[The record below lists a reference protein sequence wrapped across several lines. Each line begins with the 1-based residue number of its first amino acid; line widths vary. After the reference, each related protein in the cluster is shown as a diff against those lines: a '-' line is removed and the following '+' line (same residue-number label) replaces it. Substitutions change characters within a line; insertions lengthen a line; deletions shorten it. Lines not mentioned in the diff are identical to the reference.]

1 MSSPQIPQT
10 DERTEDEPEEESPY
24 SSLYATIASA
34 EEQDDNQGGGMSLLT
49 SSYRFRPVTPSQV
62 QDAAED
68 EIQYERATC
77 PEDAIIETTELPS
90 DAPVPVHA
98 PMPPPDQEVG
108 IPTETS
114 DSGENNHIRRYT
126 RPELFGMPREPP
138 SSLPQFKYTPLRLTH
153 PAMRPPSAMEHRTR
167 TPTPEIASVRA
178 TTPTPE
184 QTAVLFNQNER
195 HGQSTYTSEPP
206 QLVDLNPED
215 RDDDAKIWEFAWE
228 RPMAPHLHI
237 DIDRLPR
244 QGNTERTVRTIQS
257 GK

>member
-1 MSSPQIPQT
+1 MSSPRVPQT
-10 DERTEDEPEEESPY
+10 DERTEDDAEDESPY
-24 SSLYATIASA
+24 SSLHATIASA
-34 EEQDDNQGGGMSLLT
+34 EEQDDGQGGGMSLLN
-49 SSYRFRPVTPSQV
+49 SSFRFRPSTPSPV
-62 QDAAED
+62 QDAAEN
-68 EIQYERATC
+68 EFQYERATC
-77 PEDAIIETTELPS
+77 PEDAIIESTEVPC
-90 DAPVPVHA
+90 DAPVPVLA
-98 PMPPPDQEVG
+98 SLPPPEQEVS

-114 DSGENNHIRRYT
+114 ESGENNHIRHYR

-184 QTAVLFNQNER
+184 QTAALFNQNER
-195 HGQSTYTSEPP
+195 HGQTTYTSEPP

-215 RDDDAKIWEFAWE
+215 RDHDARIWEFAWE
-228 RPMAPHLHI
+228 RPMAPQLQI

-244 QGNTERTVRTIQS
+244 QGNTGSTVYAIRE
-257 GK
+257 GE

>member
-1 MSSPQIPQT
+1 MSSPQVPQT

-49 SSYRFRPVTPSQV
+49 SSYRFRPSTPSQV
-62 QDAAED
+62 QDAAEN
-68 EIQYERATC
+68 EFEYERATF

-90 DAPVPVHA
+90 DAPVPVVA
-98 PMPPPDQEVG
+98 PLPAPDQEVS

-126 RPELFGMPREPP
+126 RPELFGMSREPP

-167 TPTPEIASVRA
+167 TPTREIASVRA

-184 QTAVLFNQNER
+184 QTAILFNQNER

-206 QLVDLNPED
+206 QLMDLNPED
-215 RDDDAKIWEFAWE
+215 SGDDARIWEFAWE
-228 RPMAPHLHI
+228 RPMTPHLHI